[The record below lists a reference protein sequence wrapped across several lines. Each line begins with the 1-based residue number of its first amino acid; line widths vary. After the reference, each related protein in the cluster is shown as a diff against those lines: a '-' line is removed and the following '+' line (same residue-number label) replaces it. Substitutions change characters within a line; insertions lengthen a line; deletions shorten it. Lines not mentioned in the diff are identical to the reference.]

1 MKKKLLIFSDCF
13 TFGGSEYVVV
23 NILKSKNIQAYF
35 DLIFAYREHREY
47 NFYVNRLLSEERNVS
62 LVPIKIWSNATFFH
76 NINKKIKNKYLRY
89 LIKLPMWLLSQIGP
103 YEWNNNRLFRKLLRE
118 IKPDLIHVNNG
129 GYPASESCL
138 YLTICA
144 KKNGIKN
151 ILQINNC
158 ALPISFKSRRDKK
171 VEKSTDA
178 FITATEYARKELAQN
193 RHFDINK
200 IITLFNAV
208 DLPHPQKKRDLVCKE
223 LGINPD
229 NFIITEVALLEQRK
243 GQIPFLKSLLELE
256 KIDKVLYD
264 KTIILLVGNGEDES
278 AIRNFISLQKLESK
292 VLLLGY
298 RMDYI
303 DIVNASDVFALPS
316 LYNEDMPLSILS
328 AMALSKP
335 ILSSNIAGIP
345 EEVKDGI
352 NGYLVDP
359 LSTSFEY
366 DIAICIIRTFN
377 NLETFGNA
385 SFVLYSNNF
394 NRKIYETQLLHIYN
408 SIIQSNNDIFQS

>member
-1 MKKKLLIFSDCF
+1 M
-13 TFGGSEYVVV
+13 
-23 NILKSKNIQAYF
+23 Q
-35 DLIFAYREHREY
+35 
-47 NFYVNRLLSEERNVS
+47 
-62 LVPIKIWSNATFFH
+62 
-76 NINKKIKNKYLRY
+76 
-89 LIKLPMWLLSQIGP
+89 
-103 YEWNNNRLFRKLLRE
+103 
-118 IKPDLIHVNNG
+118 
-129 GYPASESCL
+129 
-138 YLTICA
+138 

-366 DIAICIIRTFN
+366 DIAICIIRIFN